1 MSVPVQLLSFLG
13 GKDNGVTNFHFEIS
27 ADLLTDEEIALIGQM
42 RPGLIQLE
50 IGVQSTN
57 DATITEIHRTMQL
70 DRLKA
75 VVRSIQEKE
84 NIHEH
89 LDLIAGLPYEGYE
102 TFARSFDEI
111 YALKPNQLQLG
122 FLKVLKGSY
131 MYEHATEYGLIYRSR
146 PPYEVLKTNWLKF
159 GEILR
164 IRQVEEMLEVYY
176 NSGQYATAIRLLET
190 QYASAFAM
198 FAELGTFY
206 EEHGYFGMGHSRMR
220 RAEILLEFAKERRSG
235 VLPVLGEGLVYD
247 LYERENLGSRPAWA
261 ADANEWKQMT
271 RQYGKN
277 GKQSHIE
284 RFFYRFSGHRQDTAS
299 LPERLEDPVYVR
311 FDYTRRDPLD
321 HQAQHEYLEY
331 SGE

>member
-1 MSVPVQLLSFLG
+1 
-13 GKDNGVTNFHFEIS
+13 
-27 ADLLTDEEIALIGQM
+27 
-42 RPGLIQLE
+42 
-50 IGVQSTN
+50 
-57 DATITEIHRTMQL
+57 
-70 DRLKA
+70 
-75 VVRSIQEKE
+75 
-84 NIHEH
+84 
-89 LDLIAGLPYEGYE
+89 
-102 TFARSFDEI
+102 
-111 YALKPNQLQLG
+111 
-122 FLKVLKGSY
+122 
-131 MYEHATEYGLIYRSR
+131 
-146 PPYEVLKTNWLKF
+146 
-159 GEILR
+159 
-164 IRQVEEMLEVYY
+164 MLEVYY

-220 RAEILLEFAKERRSG
+220 RAEILLEFAKERRPG

-284 RFFYRFSGHRQDTAS
+284 RFFYRFSGRRQDTVL

-311 FDYTRRDPLD
+311 FDYTGRDPLD
-321 HQAQHEYLEY
+321 HQARHEYLEP